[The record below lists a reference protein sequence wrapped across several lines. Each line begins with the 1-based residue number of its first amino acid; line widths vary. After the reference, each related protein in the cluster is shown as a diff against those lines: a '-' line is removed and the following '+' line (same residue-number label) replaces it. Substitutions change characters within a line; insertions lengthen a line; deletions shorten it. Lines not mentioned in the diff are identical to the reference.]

1 MRVHTFGESRT
12 SGESLIPRAS
22 GLRRFS
28 PQNTTPLNITRPK
41 NSGEERQKRPG
52 HVSDSSRSGGF
63 DEASLFLKERMR
75 RVISH
80 TRERTESRR
89 ARNPRLTREFVL
101 ITLEIFRACCI
112 VDVEASRMKNFAER
126 LIAS

>member
-1 MRVHTFGESRT
+1 MCVFIYIFGV
-12 SGESLIPRAS
+12 SGDRLRLYREPS

-28 PQNTTPLNITRPK
+28 SQNIAPLNIARRELR
-41 NSGEERQKRPG
+41 GEEEGERGRQKRTG

-101 ITLEIFRACCI
+101 ITLE
-112 VDVEASRMKNFAER
+112 
-126 LIAS
+126 

>member
-1 MRVHTFGESRT
+1 MRVYTYSESRI
-12 SGESLIPRAS
+12 SGDVLRLYREPS

-28 PQNTTPLNITRPK
+28 SQNIAPLNIARRELR
-41 NSGEERQKRPG
+41 GEEGGRTGGGQKRTG

-101 ITLEIFRACCI
+101 ITLE
-112 VDVEASRMKNFAER
+112 
-126 LIAS
+126 